1 MAYHD
6 YSLDQLLDLLQ
17 TQTAVQGRAAADAL
31 GQRGSVAIEPLLHIL
46 HEEEPQSIRAS
57 WAIEALIRVGLPA
70 VNPLLDLLREDN
82 RWIRLRAIYMLGRI
96 GDRRAVRPLLDTL
109 QSDDPLVR
117 KYSAAALGDLG
128 DERAIG
134 PLIDRLVDSNR
145 DVVHDVDEAL
155 VALGEPVVLPLITI
169 LEDRQRAT
177 MARTQAASILGKL
190 RDERALGLL
199 TVALLDRTEA
209 SVVREVAAESLSN
222 VDERRGLDS
231 LVRVATQRA
240 EEPKVRI
247 SVIQSVRDQAAFA
260 MLLGILRDIENEGA
274 VRAAAAG
281 QLCVLGGRRA
291 VGVLIDALDDPDATV
306 RHATVTALGACGD
319 ARVLP
324 ALEQAVQRDAS
335 LEWVV
340 QRARTAIAR
349 RLSLPFTTDDDPA
362 GKLVACHGPISI
374 YEVKEDP
381 KPHIRGQMLY
391 IIRLNDPEGNVD
403 LDKLALVT
411 PGDRENVLN
420 YLRRTLERLG
430 KDAMRLTQRLR
441 EARDSV
447 DIDQLG
453 ERLAR
458 IDRQGRALEYTM
470 RELEGEY

>member
-17 TQTAVQGRAAADAL
+17 TQTAIQGRAAADAL

-46 HEEEPQSIRAS
+46 REEGPQSIRAN
-57 WAIEALIRVGLPA
+57 WATEALIRVGLPA

-82 RWIRLRAIYMLGRI
+82 RWSRLRAIYTLGRI

-134 PLIDRLVDSNR
+134 PLIDRLVDPNR
-145 DVVHDVDEAL
+145 DVVLDVDESL

-177 MARTQAASILGKL
+177 MARTQAAGILGKL
-190 RDERALGLL
+190 RDERALGPLK
-199 TVALLDRTEA
+199 TALLDRTEA
-209 SVVREVAAESLSN
+209 RVVREVAAESLSH
-222 VDERRGLDS
+222 VDDRRGLDS
-231 LVRVATQRA
+231 LVRVITQRD

-247 SVIQSVRDQAAFA
+247 SVIQSVRDRAAFA
-260 MLLGILRDIENEGA
+260 ILLGILRDAGDEGA

-281 QLCVLGGRRA
+281 QLCVLGGQRA
-291 VGVLIDALDDPDATV
+291 VDALVDALDDPDVTV
-306 RHATVTALGACGD
+306 RRAAVAALSACGD

-324 ALEQAVQRDAS
+324 ALERAVQHDAS
-335 LEWVV
+335 LAWVV
-340 QRARTAIAR
+340 QRSHTAIAR
-349 RLSLPFTTDDDPA
+349 RLSLPLTAADDLA
-362 GKLVACHGPISI
+362 GKLVARHGPISI

-381 KPHIRGQMLY
+381 KPRIRGQMLY
-391 IIRLNDPEGNVD
+391 IVRLSDPEGNVD

-411 PGDRENVLN
+411 PSDRENVLN
-420 YLRRTLERLG
+420 YLKRILERLG
-430 KDAMRLTQRLR
+430 KDAMHLTQRLR

-458 IDRQGRALEYTM
+458 VERQGRALEYTM